1 MKVSAM
7 NAKIAQSDS
16 QANQDIM
23 LPIQAV
29 ERETGVSKELLRMW
43 ERRYRFPTPARDRQ
57 GDRIYT
63 QDQINKLRLLRRL
76 IDAGFRPGKIIGL
89 EIQELEALL
98 NSKYSNRVESSPEL
112 EKELVGIL
120 QSKDPHMIREYLS
133 HQLVKLGLQSFIL
146 EFLQYTNTMV
156 GDAWMRGLIE
166 VHEEHLYTE
175 QVQTLI
181 RSAIANLRPATLG
194 PRIMLT
200 TAPEEG
206 HTLGIL
212 MVEAMLRLDDID
224 AICFGPMMPVRD
236 IALAAIKNHI
246 DVIGLSFSSSFPT
259 SHAIDFLEDLRFRLP
274 TPIRIWAG
282 GNALRSTRRNVD
294 GVDFFHDL
302 NSLRKS
308 VHAWQVNPVK
318 SREARQ

>member
-1 MKVSAM
+1 MNVKTAEAENHSAL
-7 NAKIAQSDS
+7 
-16 QANQDIM
+16 DIM

-63 QDQINKLRLLRRL
+63 QEQINKLRLLRRL
-76 IDAGFRPGKIIGL
+76 IDAGFRPGKIIGM
-89 EIQELEALL
+89 EINDLEALL
-98 NSKYSNRVESSPEL
+98 RSNYSNRVESSPEL
-112 EKELVGIL
+112 EKELIESL
-120 QSKDPHMIREYLS
+120 QGKDPHMVREYLS
-133 HQLVKLGLQSFIL
+133 HQLVKMGLQSFIL
-146 EFLQYTNTMV
+146 EFLQYANTMV

-166 VHEEHLYTE
+166 VHEEHLYTD

-181 RSAIANLRPATLG
+181 RGAISNLRPATRS

-200 TAPEEG
+200 TAPDES

-224 AICFGPMMPVRD
+224 AICFGPMMPVREIVQAAGKHHMD
-236 IALAAIKNHI
+236 IVGI
-246 DVIGLSFSSSFPT
+246 SFSTSFPT
-259 SHAIDFLEDLRFRLP
+259 SHAIEFLEDLRFRLP
-274 TPIRIWAG
+274 PQIRIWAG

-294 GVDFFHDL
+294 GVDFFHELD
-302 NSLRKS
+302 SIRKGIQ
-308 VHAWQVNPVK
+308 AWQATPEK
-318 SREARQ
+318 SREYKQ